1 MLVKRDGAP
10 LEAADFG
17 WYYSKARSRLT
28 TTETAKPANAGCRFW
43 VNSKNSES
51 SGVLPVCLGM
61 KAPSSMAG
69 FAAALAPE
77 MRARVDGAAGG
88 GDCRW
93 ALLKNQEA

>member
-1 MLVKRDGAP
+1 MN
-10 LEAADFG
+10 F
-17 WYYSKARSRLT
+17 
-28 TTETAKPANAGCRFW
+28 
-43 VNSKNSES
+43 KNSES

-93 ALLKNQEA
+93 ALLNNQEAQGALLNVFLARCFLLAAPLLG